1 MSARRLPR
9 LAAGSLVALVAVSI
23 FNAAAATNTVPPT
36 NAGLTDTALLISQ
49 IAPPQ
54 CAGMGLTRI
63 QIGGGGSGGGN
74 ALILGSSSSETLSGG
89 GGDDCI
95 VAGAGSDTLNG
106 QGGNDVL
113 ISGPGFIDFLNGGGG
128 NYTCYGA
135 GFLNWPTSCETYYP

>member
-63 QIGGGGSGGGN
+63 QVGGGG
-74 ALILGSSSSETLSGG
+74 GG
-89 GGDDCI
+89 GGERADPR
-95 VAGAGSDTLNG
+95 VVLERNAFRRRWGRLHRRRGGSDTLNG

-128 NYTCYGA
+128 NDTCYGA